1 MYHTLEFRL
10 NFVLDLETSPS
21 NWLQQLNI
29 KQGVRLKAQLRPYV
43 VEIED
48 GPVEVAD
55 LFFEDGTTAR
65 AVVFACFSFVDEG

>member
-10 NFVLDLETSPS
+10 DFVLDLETSPS

-29 KQGVRLKAQLRPYV
+29 KQGSRLKAQLKPYV
-43 VEIED
+43 VETAD

-55 LFFEDGTTAR
+55 LFLEDGTIAR
-65 AVVFACFSFVDEG
+65 AVVFACFGFVDD